1 MMTAITAFSSAGLDN
16 LESGNPVALLL
27 HGYGADE
34 RDLPGIMSSLP
45 DLAWVSPRAPEK
57 TQAGGWGWYETVDPL
72 NPSKEE
78 LLEATATLWAWIDSS
93 LPEGSPLVVI
103 GFSQGGLMA
112 TQLLRTRPGR
122 ILATGIL
129 AGFVGQGSM
138 PADEELLALKP
149 KVFYGRGVEDMA
161 ITRDAV
167 ASLNGWLQSHT
178 RAVTKTYSGLGHSI
192 DQRVLQDLAKYLEPF
207 LDG

>member
-1 MMTAITAFSSAGLDN
+1 MMNAITVFGSSGLDN
-16 LESGNPVALLL
+16 LESGNPVAVLL

-34 RDLPGIMSSLP
+34 RDLPGIMSALP

-57 TQAGGWGWYETVDPL
+57 TQVGGWGWYETVDPL
-72 NPSKEE
+72 NPSTEE
-78 LLEATATLWAWIDSS
+78 LLDATATLWEWIDAF
-93 LPEGSPLVVI
+93 LPETSPLVVI

-112 TQLLRTRPGR
+112 TQLLRTRPSR
-122 ILATGIL
+122 LLATGIL

-178 RAVTKTYSGLGHSI
+178 RAVTKTYPALGHSI
-192 DQRVLQDLAKYLEPF
+192 DQRVLQDLSKYLEP
-207 LDG
+207 LLGA